1 MNRIII
7 TLICI
12 LVVIGAMITAVMFT
26 TNRNQQ
32 EVPQTIV
39 TEEIADENILDDCTD
54 EYEQIEENDMLQANS
69 EEEKVSPNCSFIEK
83 VNYKNCGHTTSQYL
97 ELPTELVN
105 LTEEQVAEKYHDW
118 NIEKFN
124 SSEVVLYKE
133 VASECGEHYL
143 IKDNEGQLTIY
154 QILEDGTEKEIEVT
168 GVTTEY
174 LPETD
179 KINMKDGIRV
189 NGKKELNQLIED
201 FE

>member
-26 TNRNQQ
+26 TNREQQ

-54 EYEQIEENDMLQANS
+54 EYEQIEENNMLQANS
-69 EEEKVSPNCSFIEK
+69 EEEKVSPNCSFVQK
-83 VNYKNCGHTTSQYL
+83 VYYKNCEHTTSQYL

-105 LTEEQVAEKYHDW
+105 LTEEQVAEKYPDCK
-118 NIEKFN
+118 IESFTSN
-124 SSEVVLYKE
+124 EIILYKE
-133 VASECGEHYL
+133 ADAECGEHYL
-143 IKDNEGQLTIY
+143 IKDNEGQLTVY